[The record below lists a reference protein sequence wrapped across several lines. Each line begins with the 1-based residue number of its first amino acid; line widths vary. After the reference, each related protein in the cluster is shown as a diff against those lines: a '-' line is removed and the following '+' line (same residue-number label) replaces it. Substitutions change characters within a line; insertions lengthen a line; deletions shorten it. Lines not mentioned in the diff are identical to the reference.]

1 MKKLFLILF
10 AVFLAASAICIS
22 AGAVSG
28 SFGQFSWTLDDAG
41 TLTIS
46 GVGPMPN
53 WSSALAVPWA
63 DCLGEI
69 KAAVIEE
76 GVTSVGQ
83 LAFFNCHALTEVTLP
98 ASLRRIEQRGFW
110 RCTALREVALPAK
123 LDYVGVNAF
132 YECTALRT
140 MHIPW
145 AVTFVSPTAFNGCTS
160 LTKFT
165 VDGANSIYSA
175 GEDGVL
181 LSRNGTVLYR
191 YPPGRPDAA
200 YTVADGVYEIWSNAF
215 ANCVHLESL
224 ALPESVQ
231 ACKSDAFALTQS
243 LRAISVYNASLALD
257 QVQFDRALDLTV
269 YGYQSSPA
277 HRCAEQNGYS
287 FVSLGEAE
295 SYFFWDFADGTLTV
309 SGRGPMQDFEAAA
322 GLSIPWASLT
332 TQIRRIVVEEGITSI
347 GKNAFANCT
356 ALTEVVLPSS
366 LRRIGV
372 FAFGKC
378 TALTEIALPEGLEY
392 IDRSVFHECDAL
404 KTLHIPASVTEM
416 NERIFLTCDSLESFT
431 VAEGN
436 PSYSAV
442 DGVLFSRDGSF
453 LYRYPQAKVGTSY
466 TVPDG
471 VEEINENA
479 FYYAVD
485 LQTIHLPASV
495 AEMDPTAFNACY
507 SLTSIT
513 VAEDSRHYISRD
525 GVLFT
530 RDGIHLVRYPQ
541 AKAGDSYTV
550 PLGVKTIDYNSFAR
564 VTELK
569 HLILPVDVSMLDSR
583 AFEMHESLCT
593 VTIYRRDVTIS
604 APLFP
609 SGKQAVEI
617 RGYAGSSAQHYVE
630 TSDQVSSEYKGIS
643 FAPVGGDPCGDGV
656 YWTLDSDGLL
666 TVWGQGNMS
675 GFLPGESPAP
685 WDGRGEEI
693 RRVMI
698 EDGVTALEDYAF
710 YGCSA
715 LSEVTVGAD
724 VRAIGTWTFRGCDA
738 LRTVEVSEKN
748 AVFSDVEGVLFSRD
762 KTRLIYYPRNAAKS
776 RYGIPHGVTE
786 IARAAFS
793 GCDTLT
799 AVALPDTLQVIGDS
813 AFFACNGLTAI
824 TLPDA
829 LQRIEAYAFAGC
841 TGLTA
846 VHIPAGVSEI
856 GGFAFHGC
864 SGLTAITVAAGNPA
878 YAAEDG
884 VLFSGDKTQLL
895 LYPAGRE
902 QTSYAVPDTV
912 SVVAA
917 CAFYDSRPEEVT
929 LPAGLGRIGERAF
942 YAVTRLG
949 TVTLPA
955 RLTEIGA
962 QAFAQ
967 CSSLLCAEVK
977 SLTVRFGRAV
987 FTALPR
993 RFVLI
998 GPADSTAAAFAADEG
1013 LAFRPDNTAFPQ
1025 GGN

>member
-1 MKKLFLILF
+1 MKRFFGILF
-10 AVFLAASAICIS
+10 AVLLLASAICIN

-28 SFGQFSWTLDDAG
+28 SAGKLSWSLDEAG
-41 TLTIS
+41 TLTVS
-46 GVGPMPN
+46 GTGPMDN
-53 WSSALAVPWA
+53 WSNASAVPWA
-63 DCLGEI
+63 DRLGEI
-69 KAAVIEE
+69 KAVVIEE

-83 LAFFNCHALTEVTLP
+83 LAFFNCRTLTRVTLP

-110 RCTALREVALPAK
+110 RCTALREITLPAK
-123 LDYVGVNAF
+123 LEYVGVNAF
-132 YECTALRT
+132 YECTGLRS
-140 MHIPW
+140 MHIPG
-145 AVTFVSPTAFNGCTS
+145 AVSFVSPTAFNGCTS

-181 LSRNGTVLYR
+181 LYRNGTVLYR

-200 YTVADGVYEIWSNAF
+200 YTVADGVLEIWNNAF
-215 ANCVHLESL
+215 ANCVHLEAL

-231 ACKSDAFALTQS
+231 ACKSDAFALARS
-243 LRAISVYNASLALD
+243 LRVISVYNASLALD
-257 QVQFDRALDLTV
+257 QVQFDGRLDLTV

-277 HRCAEQNGYS
+277 HRYAEQNGYS

-295 SYFFWDFADGTLTV
+295 SYFFWNYNDGTLTI
-309 SGRGPMQDFEAAA
+309 SGRGPMQDYPTSA
-322 GLSIPWASLT
+322 GLSVPWDSKL
-332 TQIRRIVVEEGITSI
+332 IKKIVVEEGITSI

-366 LRRIGV
+366 LRRIGP
-372 FAFGKC
+372 FAFGMC
-378 TALTEIALPEGLEY
+378 ASLAEITLPEGLEY
-392 IDRSVFHECDAL
+392 IDSSVFNECDAL

-416 NERIFLTCDSLESFT
+416 HKRIFLTCDSLESFT

-442 DGVLFSRDGSF
+442 DGVLFSRDGSV
-453 LYRYPQAKVGTSY
+453 LYRYPQAKAGTSY

-471 VEEINENA
+471 VKEINENA

-495 AEMDPTAFNACY
+495 SEMDPTAFNACY
-507 SLTSIT
+507 HLSSIT
-513 VAEDSRHYISRD
+513 VAEDSLHFLSRD

-530 RDGIHLVRYPQ
+530 RDGTHLVRYPQ
-541 AKAGDSYTV
+541 ARAGESYTV
-550 PLGVKTIDYNSFAR
+550 PLGVKTIDYNAFAR

-569 HLILPVDVSMLDSR
+569 DLILSVDVSMLEQR
-583 AFEMHESLCT
+583 AFEMHESLCSVT
-593 VTIYRRDVTIS
+593 VCRRDAVFTL
-604 APLFP
+604 PLFP
-609 SGKQAVEI
+609 SGKRAVEI
-617 RGYAGSSAQHYVE
+617 RGYAGSSAQHYVDS
-630 TSDQVSSEYKGIS
+630 SDRVYAESKDIS
-643 FAPVGGDPCGDGV
+643 FAPLDGDPCSDGV

-666 TVWGQGNMS
+666 TVWGQGSMS

-685 WDGRGEEI
+685 WDGRREEI
-693 RRVMI
+693 RRVVI
-698 EDGVTALEDYAF
+698 EDGVTTLEDYAF
-710 YGCSA
+710 YGCAA
-715 LSEVTVGAD
+715 LNEVTVGAD
-724 VRAIGTWTFRGCDA
+724 VRAIGTWTFRGCNA
-738 LRTVEVSEKN
+738 LRAVEVSERN
-748 AVFSDVEGVLFSRD
+748 AVFSDVDGVLFSRD
-762 KTRLIYYPRNAAKS
+762 KTRLIYYPRNTAKS
-776 RYGIPHGVTE
+776 RYSIPHGVTE

-799 AVALPDTLQVIGDS
+799 AVSLPDTLQVIGDS
-813 AFFACNGLTAI
+813 AFFACNGLIAI

-856 GGFAFHGC
+856 GGLAFHGC
-864 SGLTAITVAAGNPA
+864 SGLTAITVDAGNQT
-878 YAAEDG
+878 YTAEDG
-884 VLFSGDKTQLL
+884 VLFSRDKSRLL

-902 QTSYAVPDTV
+902 QKAYTIPDTV

-917 CAFYDSRPEEVT
+917 CAFYGSRAEEIT

-977 SLTVRFGRAV
+977 GPTVRFGRAV
-987 FTALPR
+987 FAALPR

-998 GPADSTAAAFAADEG
+998 GPADSTAAALAADEG
-1013 LAFRPDNTAFPQ
+1013 LNFRSDSTTFPQ
-1025 GGN
+1025 GEN